1 MRQLRQV
8 RAEPKSCAAGCASR
22 TTDPAGGSNTLAAMS
37 GMFSDTGNERLVPG
51 LVPAGSLPTPAPS
64 RRRNMAAGLSVGILL
79 YLVSVGLVA
88 IAIIGVF
95 FGIGFFLLAQPTEEL
110 IAAAAPLPVS
120 PLAQRPAVGEAVP
133 QQESNSVQGSVP
145 GSPDGE
151 ASASAARDAT
161 PSEEVLARR
170 STSNE
175 ATIIA
180 PAQTAW
186 APEPEPSSPA
196 SPAPPPAP
204 ASPRVFAA
212 EIRSAAAALPVS
224 PLAQRPAVGEA
235 VPQQENN
242 SARGS
247 EPMSPDGEASAR
259 NAAPSGEVLAMRS
272 TSGAATIIA
281 PAQMASAPEPESS
294 SPASPGLQRA
304 QASPRVLAEIAEFL
318 AAQRA
323 PAADEVTTFEQYRDF
338 RIHDLT
344 QRRARLAQQ
353 LAAPNLSAAE
363 KKRLERQKTDYDW
376 LAAMPAEERDRH
388 FRERFDE
395 IDANHDGKLDP
406 EERAVWREKQREYY
420 QQQATER
427 AVNRFPD
434 SPQPLMPPQ
443 AGQTNPFAQRVR
455 NK

>member
-1 MRQLRQV
+1 
-8 RAEPKSCAAGCASR
+8 
-22 TTDPAGGSNTLAAMS
+22 MS
-37 GMFSDTGNERLVPG
+37 GMFSNTGSERLVPG
-51 LVPAGSLPTPAPS
+51 LVPGASLPTPAPS
-64 RRRNMAAGLSVGILL
+64 RRNMAAGLPVGILL
-79 YLVSVGLVA
+79 YLVFVGLVA
-88 IAIIGVF
+88 IATIGVF

-110 IAAAAPLPVS
+110 IAGSDTRDRDTEINSLRSGVFPRPYRDAPPADREVVPVSEETEMPRSAAAAALSVS
-120 PLAQRPAVGEAVP
+120 PLARRPAVGEAVP
-133 QQESNSVQGSVP
+133 QQESNSARGSVP
-145 GSPDGE
+145 VSPDGE
-151 ASASAARDAT
+151 ASASAARGAT
-161 PSEEVLARR
+161 PSGEVLVLR
-170 STSNE
+170 STSGE

-180 PAQTAW
+180 PARTAS

-212 EIRSAAAALPVS
+212 EI
-224 PLAQRPAVGEA
+224 
-235 VPQQENN
+235 
-242 SARGS
+242 
-247 EPMSPDGEASAR
+247 
-259 NAAPSGEVLAMRS
+259 
-272 TSGAATIIA
+272 
-281 PAQMASAPEPESS
+281 
-294 SPASPGLQRA
+294 
-304 QASPRVLAEIAEFL
+304 AEFL

-323 PAADEVTTFEQYRDF
+323 PAADEVITFEQYRDF

-353 LAAPNLSAAE
+353 LGAPNLSEAE
-363 KKRLERQKTDYDW
+363 KKRLMRQKTYYDR
-376 LAAMPAEERDRH
+376 LAAMPAEEGDRH

-434 SPQPLMPPQ
+434 SPQPLTPPQ

>member
-1 MRQLRQV
+1 MPGEYLQTPSLDELMRQMRQLRQV
-8 RAEPKSCAAGCASR
+8 RAEPKSCATGCASR

-64 RRRNMAAGLSVGILL
+64 RRNMAAGLSVGILL
-79 YLVSVGLVA
+79 YLVSVGLLA

-180 PAQTAW
+180 PAQMAS

-204 ASPRVFAA
+204 
-212 EIRSAAAALPVS
+212 
-224 PLAQRPAVGEA
+224 
-235 VPQQENN
+235 
-242 SARGS
+242 
-247 EPMSPDGEASAR
+247 
-259 NAAPSGEVLAMRS
+259 
-272 TSGAATIIA
+272 
-281 PAQMASAPEPESS
+281 
-294 SPASPGLQRA
+294 
-304 QASPRVLAEIAEFL
+304 ASPRVLAEIAEFL

-338 RIHDLT
+338 RIRDLT

-434 SPQPLMPPQ
+434 SPQPLM
-443 AGQTNPFAQRVR
+443 GFRMR
-455 NK
+455 RSGS

>member
-1 MRQLRQV
+1 MRRKMPGEIFATPSLDELVRQLRQGSV
-8 RAEPKSCAAGCASR
+8 EPESRAAEGASR
-22 TTDPAGGSNTLAAMS
+22 TTDPAGGSKTLAEMS

-64 RRRNMAAGLSVGILL
+64 RRNMAAGLSVGILL

-88 IAIIGVF
+88 IAVIGVF

-204 ASPRVFAA
+204 ASPRV
-212 EIRSAAAALPVS
+212 
-224 PLAQRPAVGEA
+224 
-235 VPQQENN
+235 
-242 SARGS
+242 
-247 EPMSPDGEASAR
+247 
-259 NAAPSGEVLAMRS
+259 
-272 TSGAATIIA
+272 
-281 PAQMASAPEPESS
+281 
-294 SPASPGLQRA
+294 
-304 QASPRVLAEIAEFL
+304 LAEIAEFL

-323 PAADEVTTFEQYRDF
+323 P
-338 RIHDLT
+338 
-344 QRRARLAQQ
+344 
-353 LAAPNLSAAE
+353 
-363 KKRLERQKTDYDW
+363 
-376 LAAMPAEERDRH
+376 
-388 FRERFDE
+388 
-395 IDANHDGKLDP
+395 
-406 EERAVWREKQREYY
+406 
-420 QQQATER
+420 
-427 AVNRFPD
+427 
-434 SPQPLMPPQ
+434 
-443 AGQTNPFAQRVR
+443 
-455 NK
+455 

>member
-1 MRQLRQV
+1 
-8 RAEPKSCAAGCASR
+8 
-22 TTDPAGGSNTLAAMS
+22 
-37 GMFSDTGNERLVPG
+37 
-51 LVPAGSLPTPAPS
+51 
-64 RRRNMAAGLSVGILL
+64 
-79 YLVSVGLVA
+79 
-88 IAIIGVF
+88 
-95 FGIGFFLLAQPTEEL
+95 
-110 IAAAAPLPVS
+110 
-120 PLAQRPAVGEAVP
+120 
-133 QQESNSVQGSVP
+133 
-145 GSPDGE
+145 
-151 ASASAARDAT
+151 
-161 PSEEVLARR
+161 
-170 STSNE
+170 
-175 ATIIA
+175 
-180 PAQTAW
+180 
-186 APEPEPSSPA
+186 
-196 SPAPPPAP
+196 
-204 ASPRVFAA
+204 
-212 EIRSAAAALPVS
+212 
-224 PLAQRPAVGEA
+224 
-235 VPQQENN
+235 
-242 SARGS
+242 
-247 EPMSPDGEASAR
+247 
-259 NAAPSGEVLAMRS
+259 
-272 TSGAATIIA
+272 
-281 PAQMASAPEPESS
+281 
-294 SPASPGLQRA
+294 
-304 QASPRVLAEIAEFL
+304 LAEIAEFL

>member
-1 MRQLRQV
+1 M
-8 RAEPKSCAAGCASR
+8 
-22 TTDPAGGSNTLAAMS
+22 
-37 GMFSDTGNERLVPG
+37 
-51 LVPAGSLPTPAPS
+51 
-64 RRRNMAAGLSVGILL
+64 
-79 YLVSVGLVA
+79 
-88 IAIIGVF
+88 
-95 FGIGFFLLAQPTEEL
+95 
-110 IAAAAPLPVS
+110 
-120 PLAQRPAVGEAVP
+120 
-133 QQESNSVQGSVP
+133 
-145 GSPDGE
+145 SPDGE
-151 ASASAARDAT
+151 ASASAARDAA
-161 PSEEVLARR
+161 PSGEVLARR

-180 PAQTAW
+180 PAQMAS

-204 ASPRVFAA
+204 
-212 EIRSAAAALPVS
+212 
-224 PLAQRPAVGEA
+224 
-235 VPQQENN
+235 
-242 SARGS
+242 
-247 EPMSPDGEASAR
+247 
-259 NAAPSGEVLAMRS
+259 
-272 TSGAATIIA
+272 
-281 PAQMASAPEPESS
+281 
-294 SPASPGLQRA
+294 
-304 QASPRVLAEIAEFL
+304 ASPRVLAEIAEFL

-323 PAADEVTTFEQYRDF
+323 PAADEVITFEQYRDF

-363 KKRLERQKTDYDW
+363 KKRLERQKTDYDR
-376 LAAMPAEERDRH
+376 LAAMPAEEGDRH

-434 SPQPLMPPQ
+434 SPQPLTPPQ